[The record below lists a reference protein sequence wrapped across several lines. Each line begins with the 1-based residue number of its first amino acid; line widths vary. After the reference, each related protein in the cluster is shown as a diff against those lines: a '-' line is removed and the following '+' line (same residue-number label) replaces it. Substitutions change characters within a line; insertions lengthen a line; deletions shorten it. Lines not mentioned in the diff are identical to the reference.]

1 MTFDDTTIKALAI
14 MALIYVGARWLVSDH
29 HKEAR

>member
-1 MTFDDTTIKALAI
+1 MLDDTTLKALAI
-14 MALIYVGARWLVSDH
+14 MAPIYVGARWLVSDH